1 MKAQKK
7 TWLLLH
13 KIILMKTELTG
24 RRPHFRPE
32 KRTSNPYR
40 ALLYFTLIIGG
51 VWLIIQVN
59 RGHVEPLFLPTPPP
73 TRTANSYQMEGQA
86 AFEAGHLGAAIDAYQ
101 DALEIDPENLDL
113 WVELARIQTYSSSL
127 LSTDTERIDRL
138 KEARDSIERAIELD
152 PDDSNALAVRA
163 FVLNWFSSAVQS
175 SRLDIDEDPRSLLN
189 EAERDAARAYTL
201 DPSNALAL
209 AFYAEIL
216 VNQQKW
222 TQAEQYIVQAL
233 EIDQNSVDI
242 YRVFGYVYESQG
254 YYRSAIEMYQKAVQI
269 APNLTFIYIR
279 IGRNFL
285 ALERHDTA
293 REYYERAVRINEQL
307 GIKDPTP
314 YIEIARAYTRDGHF
328 FIAVLNAEQ
337 ALRFNPVNANTY
349 GQLGSTYTRARN
361 YEDAKPAFKC
371 AVRGCTAEENE
382 IAIRVLGHGVEVEG
396 LPLTSLTV
404 AYYYAQYGSV
414 LAALSRPAENNCPEA
429 LDVLE
434 EVRTAFP
441 NDEVLLS
448 IIRENQN
455 ICSRIGGTGGSQ

>member
-1 MKAQKK
+1 MKR
-7 TWLLLH
+7 
-13 KIILMKTELTG
+13 ELTG
-24 RRPHFRPE
+24 RQPHFHPE
-32 KRTSNPYR
+32 KRYSNPYR
-40 ALLYFTLIIGG
+40 ALLYITLIIGG
-51 VWLIIQVN
+51 IWLILQIN
-59 RGHVEPLFLPTPPP
+59 RGAVQPLFLATPPP

-86 AFEAGHLGAAIDAYQ
+86 AFEAGHLGDAIKSYQ
-101 DALEIDPENLDL
+101 DALNIDPDNIDL

-127 LSTDTERIDRL
+127 LSTDSERIERL
-138 KEARDSIERAIELD
+138 QEARNSIERAVELD
-152 PDDSNALAVRA
+152 PDDSNVLAVRA
-163 FVLNWFSSAVQS
+163 FVLNWYSSAVQA

-201 DPSNALAL
+201 DSNNALAL

-242 YRVFGYVYESQG
+242 YRVFGYVYEAQG

-269 APNLTFIYIR
+269 APNLTFLYIR

-285 ALERHDTA
+285 ALEVHDTA

-307 GIKDPTP
+307 DIQDPVP

-337 ALRFNPVNANTY
+337 ALRFNPINPNTY
-349 GQLGSTYTRARN
+349 GQLGSIYTRARN

-371 AVRGCTAEENE
+371 AVRGCAADENE
-382 IAIRVLGHGVEVEG
+382 IAERVLGYGVAVEG

-414 LAALSRPAENNCPEA
+414 LAALSRPAENECPEA
-429 LDVLE
+429 LAVLE
-434 EVRTAFP
+434 EVGAAYP
-441 NDEVLLS
+441 DDDILLS

-455 ICSRIGGTGGSQ
+455 ICSRVGSASGSE

>member
-1 MKAQKK
+1 
-7 TWLLLH
+7 
-13 KIILMKTELTG
+13 MKTELTG
-24 RRPHFRPE
+24 RRPHFHPE
-32 KRTSNPYR
+32 KRHTNPYR

-51 VWLIIQVN
+51 IWLIQSVN
-59 RGHVEPLFLPTPPP
+59 SGAVEPLFMPTPPP
-73 TRTANSYQMEGQA
+73 TRTANSYQIEGQA
-86 AFEAGHLGAAIDAYQ
+86 AFEAGHLEAAISAYQ
-101 DALEIDPENLDL
+101 DALEIDPQNIDL
-113 WVELARIQTYSSSL
+113 WVELARIQTYSSGL
-127 LSTDTERIDRL
+127 LSTDRERIERL
-138 KEARDSIERAIELD
+138 REARSSIEKAVELD
-152 PDDSNALAVRA
+152 PDNSNVLAIRA
-163 FVLNWFSSAVQS
+163 FVLNWYASAIQA
-175 SRLDIDEDPRSLLN
+175 SRLESDEQPRSLLN

-201 DPSNALAL
+201 DPNNALGL

-233 EIDQNSVDI
+233 EIDQNSVDV
-242 YRVFGYVYESQG
+242 YRVYGYVYESQG

-269 APNLTFIYIR
+269 APNLTFLYIR

-285 ALERHDTA
+285 ALEVHDTA

-307 GIKDPTP
+307 GIQDPVP

-337 ALRFNPVNANTY
+337 ALRFNPINPNTY
-349 GQLGSTYTRARN
+349 GQLGSIYTRARN
-361 YEDAKPAFKC
+361 YEDAKPAFQC
-371 AVRGCTAEENE
+371 AVRGCSAEENVVAE
-382 IAIRVLGHGVEVEG
+382 RVLGYGVEVEG

-429 LDVLE
+429 LAVLN
-434 EVRTAFP
+434 EVGVAFP
-441 NDEVLLS
+441 EDDILQS

-455 ICSRIGGTGGSQ
+455 ICSRVGSARGSD

>member
-1 MKAQKK
+1 MKR
-7 TWLLLH
+7 
-13 KIILMKTELTG
+13 ELTG
-24 RRPHFRPE
+24 RQPHFHPE
-32 KRTSNPYR
+32 KRYSNPYR
-40 ALLYFTLIIGG
+40 ALLYITLIIGG
-51 VWLIIQVN
+51 IWLILQIN
-59 RGHVEPLFLPTPPP
+59 RGAVQPLFLATPPP

-86 AFEAGHLGAAIDAYQ
+86 AFEAGHLGDAIKSYQ
-101 DALEIDPENLDL
+101 DALNIDPDNIDL

-127 LSTDTERIDRL
+127 LSTDSERIERL
-138 KEARDSIERAIELD
+138 QEARNSIERAVELD
-152 PDDSNALAVRA
+152 PDDSNVLAVRA
-163 FVLNWFSSAVQS
+163 FVLNWYSSAVQA

-201 DPSNALAL
+201 DSNNALAL

-242 YRVFGYVYESQG
+242 YRVFGYVYEAQG

-269 APNLTFIYIR
+269 APNLTFLYIR

-285 ALERHDTA
+285 ALEVHDTA

-307 GIKDPTP
+307 GIQDPVP

-337 ALRFNPVNANTY
+337 ALRFNPINPNTY
-349 GQLGSTYTRARN
+349 GQLGSIYTRARN

-371 AVRGCTAEENE
+371 AVRGCAADENE
-382 IAIRVLGHGVEVEG
+382 IAERVLGYGVAVEG

-414 LAALSRPAENNCPEA
+414 LAALSRPAENECPEA
-429 LDVLE
+429 LAVLE
-434 EVRTAFP
+434 EVGAAYP
-441 NDEVLLS
+441 DDDILLS

-455 ICSRIGGTGGSQ
+455 ICSRVGSASGSE